1 MSADGLDNSKP
12 STLSKLNL
20 PDAPPGDPPLHHVA
34 VKYREQLEK
43 VLAGPWLVIATGG
56 LPSAA
61 ESIVDFPLDRLPPLP
76 AVTDPSYPSRLEIFL
91 KHQTQ
96 NARNELTRTNITL
109 SAFSSLYS
117 AVALCCEKNR
127 PELGRQIT
135 EICDFT
141 SDGYPGHYDG
151 PRAYRLLVHSLTHAT
166 ERTRQDKAFYE
177 TALAMQKADANHL
190 PDHCTVEDF
199 SKRARAY
206 SDTIRPNLPYSVN
219 QMDAALYVVAQLP
232 RGLRESGRRIERDM
246 RRTGNYAD
254 LNWVIDECKD
264 VVRDDLKPGAE
275 AKPNIIS
282 LLAVPDGLT
291 TADLPNLQLAS

>member
-1 MSADGLDNSKP
+1 MRATDRPPRASDRVLGGPRVAAIARRRCGCFY
-12 STLSKLNL
+12 TLRIL
-20 PDAPPGDPPLHHVA
+20 PQA
-34 VKYREQLEK
+34 
-43 VLAGPWLVIATGG
+43 
-56 LPSAA
+56 
-61 ESIVDFPLDRLPPLP
+61 RL
-76 AVTDPSYPSRLEIFL
+76 
-91 KHQTQ
+91 
-96 NARNELTRTNITL
+96 
-109 SAFSSLYS
+109 
-117 AVALCCEKNR
+117 VALCCEKNR

-219 QMDAALYVVAQLP
+219 QMDAALYVVSQLP

-282 LLAVPDGLT
+282 LLAVPALVCRRHT
-291 TADLPNLQLAS
+291 